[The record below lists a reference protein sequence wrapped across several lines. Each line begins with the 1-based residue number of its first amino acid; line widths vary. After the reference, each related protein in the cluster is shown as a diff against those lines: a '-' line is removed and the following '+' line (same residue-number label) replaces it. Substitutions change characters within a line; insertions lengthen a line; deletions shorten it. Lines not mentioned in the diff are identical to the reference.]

1 MPCRKPAGFT
11 EGIDMTEVLVLSAA
25 EAAKALR
32 ERPERIKE
40 KLEAGEIPA
49 YREGREW
56 KIPLSLLKASIEHKA
71 LEEAKA
77 RRQVRNEKNEMES
90 K

>member
-1 MPCRKPAGFT
+1 MPRRKP
-11 EGIDMTEVLVLSAA
+11 EGNAEDIAMTEVLVLTAA
-25 EAAKALR
+25 EAAKVLR

-40 KLEAGEIPA
+40 KLETGEIPA

-56 KIPLSLLKASIEHKA
+56 KIPLSLLQASIEHKA

-77 RRQVRNEKNEMES
+77 RRQIHDEKDEMES
-90 K
+90 E